1 MSPLSNNSLSQ
12 TLPAGNDAEM
22 GGGYYSFQQIP
33 KLIQS
38 GKLDKKVLDTAVSR
52 VLRAKLSMGLFEKP
66 YTGVPND
73 QIIKYIN
80 TKDTRNL
87 ARQLDSE
94 SVVLLENRGNTL
106 PLKRNANVAV
116 IGPMAH
122 GYVNVSHPSLW
133 AIKHH
138 HKDPDR

>member
-1 MSPLSNNSLSQ
+1 MAASSNNSLTQ

-38 GKLDKKVLDTAVSR
+38 GKLEKKVLDTAVSR
-52 VLRAKLSMGLFEKP
+52 VLRAKLAMGLFDKP

-73 QIIKYIN
+73 QVFKYIN
-80 TKDTRNL
+80 TKDTRDL

-94 SVVLLENRGNTL
+94 SIVLLENRGNTL
-106 PLKRNANVAV
+106 PLKRDANVAV

-122 GYVNVSHPSLW
+122 GYVNVSHPPM
-133 AIKHH
+133 AIQRH
-138 HKDPDR
+138 R